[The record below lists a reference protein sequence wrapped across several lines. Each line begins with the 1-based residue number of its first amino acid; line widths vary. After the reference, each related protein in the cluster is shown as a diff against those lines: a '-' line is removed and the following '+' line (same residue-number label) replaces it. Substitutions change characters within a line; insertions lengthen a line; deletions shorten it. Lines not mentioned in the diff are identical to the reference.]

1 MAGNIFGAGMLKGL
15 GVTFKNLL
23 KRPVTVQYP
32 EQRLNVSRRER
43 GTVLAWS
50 MEKCTGC
57 YTCQQACPH
66 KCISIETSS
75 EGQKYD
81 AVVPCVQRCP
91 AHVDAARY
99 IRCIASGKPEEAV
112 AVIREKL
119 PLPSVCAYIC
129 AHPCENNCNR
139 GDIDEPISIRKLKR
153 YAIDRDNG
161 MWKANV
167 RQSPASGKKVAVI
180 GAGPAGLTVAYYL
193 ARKGHSVTVF
203 EALPATGG
211 MMKVGIPDYRLPP
224 EILEGDIKE
233 IEDIGVSIKTD
244 FRIESVNKLF
254 DDGYNAVFVGVGAHQ
269 AMALG
274 VPGDTGDGVLG
285 GVDFLREV
293 NLGNHRKLGKR
304 VAVIGGGNTAIDC
317 ARTAVREGAEEVSL
331 IYRRTRAEMPAAPE
345 EIEEAVDEGVKLVFL
360 AAPSRV
366 LRQDGKLQLE
376 CVRMKL
382 GAEDS
387 SGRRRPEQI
396 AGSEYLIELEHII
409 SAVSQSPIV
418 PKEFALSTDRGSRL
432 IVDSETLASA
442 KTGVYAG
449 GDAVLGPATVIE
461 CIAQG
466 RLAASSMDKYLGGD
480 GDIRETL
487 ATPESPLQ
495 RIGAPREGFRPH
507 NDTIEHDRR
516 LSTFEGVEIGWSK
529 EDAES
534 ECGRCLRCDIQYKPE
549 KWELKGGQC
558 IYCGLCVEACPFDAL
573 YMGTEYER
581 SSYRLSEQTLP
592 KEELLTPQK
601 RQASGYYHSEIARTL
616 PEQTL
621 CIDKTKDKK
630 K

>member
-1 MAGNIFGAGMLKGL
+1 MIKGL
-15 GVTFKNLL
+15 VVTLKNLV

-50 MEKCTGC
+50 MDKCTGC

-66 KCISIETSS
+66 KCISIETSID
-75 EGQKYD
+75 GQKYD
-81 AVVPCVQRCP
+81 ATVPCVQRCP

-99 IRCIASGKPEEAV
+99 IRCIADGKPEEAV

-119 PLPSVCAYIC
+119 PLPSICAYIC

-153 YAIDRDNG
+153 YAVDHDNG
-161 MWKANV
+161 LWKTNV
-167 RQSPASGKKVAVI
+167 KQLPPSGKKVAII

-193 ARKGHSVTVF
+193 ARKGHAATVL

-224 EILEGDIKE
+224 SILEGDIKE
-233 IEDIGVSIKTD
+233 IENIGVVIKTD
-244 FRIESVNKLF
+244 VKIESVDNLLNEGF
-254 DDGYNAVFVGVGAHQ
+254 NAVFVGVGAHQ

-274 VPGDTGDGVLG
+274 VQGDTEDGVLG

-293 NLGNHRKLGKR
+293 NLGRHSELGKR

-360 AAPSRV
+360 AAPSKV
-366 LRQDGKLQLE
+366 FRQDGKLMLE
-376 CVRMKL
+376 CIRMKL

-387 SGRRRPEQI
+387 SGRRKPEQI
-396 AGSEYLIELEHII
+396 KGSEYAVELDHII

-418 PKEFALSTDRGSRL
+418 PKSFALSTDRSSRL
-432 IVDSETLASA
+432 IVDSETLSTNKA
-442 KTGVYAG
+442 GVYAG

-466 RLAASSMDKYLGGD
+466 RIAASSIDKYLGGD
-480 GDIRETL
+480 GNIQEVL
-487 ATPESPLQ
+487 ATPETSIK
-495 RIGAPREGFRPH
+495 RDGAPREGFRPH
-507 NDTIEHDRR
+507 NSTISHDKR
-516 LSTFEGVEIGWSK
+516 LNTFEGVEISWNK
-529 EDAES
+529 EEAES
-534 ECGRCLRCDIQYKPE
+534 ECARCLRCDMQYKPE

-573 YMGTEYER
+573 FMGTEYER
-581 SSYRLSEQTLP
+581 SSYRLSDQTLQ

-601 RQASGYYHSEIARTL
+601 QQASGYYHPEIARTL

-621 CIDKTKDKK
+621 CIEKIKGKK